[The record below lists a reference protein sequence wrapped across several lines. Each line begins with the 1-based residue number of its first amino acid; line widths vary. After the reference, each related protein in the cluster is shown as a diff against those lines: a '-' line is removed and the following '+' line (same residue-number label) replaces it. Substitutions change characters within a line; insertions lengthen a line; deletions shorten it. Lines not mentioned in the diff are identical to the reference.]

1 MRVGDLRASWRSL
14 RDDVRT
20 IADQVG
26 RQDLLFVAGAL
37 AYAVLLAV
45 VPFALLLASAG
56 AYLLGGSLDTQA
68 DTIVEF
74 AANFVPAETATMA
87 LPVVRAVLAD
97 AFATRGSVG
106 IAGAFLFAV
115 FSTRL
120 FGALRA
126 AMVVVF
132 EIDRGRGIL
141 VGKLYDLLYVVTGTL
156 VVVLYLALN
165 LVVLAGGETGVT
177 VLRAFGVSAEVAG
190 VLPFFLA
197 RMLLVAFLS
206 FMFAALYKFLPN
218 RPVRWSSAWWGG
230 LWCAAL
236 FETVRLIV
244 FEAVFRLVG
253 PSSLYSGSL
262 AVLVVM
268 VLWVYYASIV
278 FLVGGAVAHAHHQ
291 RSPVLRA

>member
-1 MRVGDLRASWRSL
+1 VRVGDLRTSWRSL

-20 IADQVG
+20 IAAQVG

-37 AYAVLLAV
+37 AYAVLLAAI
-45 VPFALLLASAG
+45 PFALLLASAG
-56 AYLLGGSLDTQA
+56 AYLLGGTLDTQA
-68 DTIVEF
+68 DTVVGF
-74 AANFVPAETATMA
+74 LSNFVPADTAALA
-87 LPVVRAVLAD
+87 LPVVRSVLAD
-97 AFATRGSVG
+97 AFATRDTVG
-106 IAGAFLFAV
+106 IAGLLLFAF

-126 AMVVVF
+126 SLVVVF
-132 EIDRGRGIL
+132 EIDRGRGIFM
-141 VGKLYDLLYVVTGTL
+141 GKLFDLFYVVVGTVIVL
-156 VVVLYLALN
+156 VYLALN
-165 LVVLAGGETGVT
+165 LLVLAGGETGVH
-177 VLRAFGVSAEVAG
+177 VLRALGASAEVAG
-190 VLPFFLA
+190 VFPYFLT
-197 RMLLVAFLS
+197 RMLIVAFLS

-244 FEAVFRLVG
+244 FEAVFRSIG
-253 PSSLYSGSL
+253 PSTLYSGSL
-262 AVLVVM
+262 AVLVVV

-291 RSPVLRA
+291 RAHPARP

>member
-1 MRVGDLRASWRSL
+1 MELGELRTSWRAL

-20 IADQVG
+20 IASQIG

-37 AYAVLLAV
+37 AYAALLAA

-56 AYLLGGSLDTQA
+56 AYLLGGTVEAQA
-68 DTIVEF
+68 DTVIAF
-74 AANFVPAETATMA
+74 AANFVPRETAALA

-97 AFATRGSVG
+97 VVATRGSVG
-106 IAGAFLFAV
+106 LAGALLFAF

-126 AMVVVF
+126 GLVVVF
-132 EIDRGRGIL
+132 EIDRGRGIIE
-141 VGKLYDLLYVVTGTL
+141 GKLYDLLYVIAGT
-156 VVVLYLALN
+156 VVVLVYLALN

-177 VLRAFGVSAEVAG
+177 VLRAAGVSAEVAG
-190 VLPFFLA
+190 VLPLFLA
-197 RMLLVAFLS
+197 RALIVAFLT

-218 RPVRWSSAWWGG
+218 RPVRWASAWWGG

-236 FETVRLIV
+236 FEIVRLIV
-244 FEAVFRLVG
+244 FEAVFRLIG

-262 AVLVVM
+262 AILVVA

-291 RSPVLRA
+291 RSTAALP